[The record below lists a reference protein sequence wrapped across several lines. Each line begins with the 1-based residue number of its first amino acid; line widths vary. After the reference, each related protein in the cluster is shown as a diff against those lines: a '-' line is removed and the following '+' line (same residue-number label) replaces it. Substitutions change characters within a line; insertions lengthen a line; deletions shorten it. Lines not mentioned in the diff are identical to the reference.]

1 MNQKALRPRPGRHL
15 NQVFS
20 PIQLNETLAGIVYAS
35 TARGTLVVDGLMR
48 QARVKANGDEVVAAL
63 NLTHALG
70 WACSRQQSST
80 RDALRVLFVEIFDV
94 NQNAAEIGAT
104 LVCDRLK
111 ISGNTLIQ
119 NDPDLFLAIA
129 REYQRYPLGIVEDL
143 HTGVLLDQ

>member
-1 MNQKALRPRPGRHL
+1 VNAEILRTRPGRHL
-15 NQVFS
+15 NQVFT
-20 PIQLNETLAGIVYAS
+20 PIQRNETGSGIVFAH
-35 TARGTLVVDGLMR
+35 TARGALIVDGLMR
-48 QARVKANGDEVVAAL
+48 QARVKANGDEIVAAL

-80 RDALRVLFVEIFDV
+80 RDALRDLFVEIFDV
-94 NQNAAEIGAT
+94 TQNAAEIGAT

-129 REYQRYPLGIVEDL
+129 REYQSYPLGIVEDL